1 MKSRLH
7 TAVFVLL
14 CLFSSWVSAHPSGY
28 SGVQRSVTRIETH
41 GDWEHRRGGYGHRH
55 HHGAWVP
62 FAAAALIGSSV
73 YWAATSSPSVSTV
86 IVSPPTVVVP
96 PPRVAY
102 FCQTSQ
108 QYYPVVPVCDV
119 PWMMVN
125 Y

>member
-1 MKSRLH
+1 M
-7 TAVFVLL
+7 TEQT
-14 CLFSSWVSAHPSGY
+14 P
-28 SGVQRSVTRIETH
+28 
-41 GDWEHRRGGYGHRH
+41 
-55 HHGAWVP
+55 VP
-62 FAAAALIGSSV
+62 AAADGRPDGSYGLKHQVLSPLEVLGQSV
-73 YWAATSSPSVSTV
+73 ANIAPTGT
-86 IVSPPTVVVP
+86 PTVVVP